1 MEVLDH
7 LLLGFQVCFE
17 VQNLFFCLLGVL
29 LGTLIGVL
37 PGIGPAAT
45 IALLLPATFK
55 LGATPAIIMLAG
67 IYYGAMYGGST
78 TSILVNIPGEAASVV
93 TCLDGY
99 QMALQGRAG
108 KALGISAIGSFI
120 AGTLSVVGLM
130 FAATS
135 LSTFALRFGPP
146 EYFTIMVM
154 GLTIITYLARGSLI
168 KALIMGVFGL
178 LLSQVGMDSVNA
190 KWRFTFGLMRLSD
203 GIDLISMVMGLF
215 GISEVLLNLEK
226 RVPIEIIK
234 TKIRDLFPNR
244 EEWRRSLGAIGRG
257 TVLGFFLGVIPGG
270 GAIIASFASYGLEK
284 RISKHPEEFGRGAIE
299 GVAAPESANNAATA
313 GAFVPFLT
321 LGIPANIVTALLF
334 GALLIHGIQPSPLLV
349 VERPELFWGVIVSMY
364 VGNAMLLILNLPM
377 IWVWVQVLRV
387 PYRIL
392 FPLILLFC
400 LVGAYCLNCSV
411 FDIGVMIFFGVLGYL
426 FRKLGYEPAPLVLAF
441 VLGKLLEK
449 SFRQSLAMSGGS
461 FMVFLNRPIA
471 AICLAATAV
480 IFSTSFFG
488 YYFRQRKQSLLSTD
502 V

>member
-1 MEVLDH
+1 
-7 LLLGFQVCFE
+7 
-17 VQNLFFCLLGVL
+17 
-29 LGTLIGVL
+29 
-37 PGIGPAAT
+37 
-45 IALLLPATFK
+45 
-55 LGATPAIIMLAG
+55 
-67 IYYGAMYGGST
+67 
-78 TSILVNIPGEAASVV
+78 
-93 TCLDGY
+93 
-99 QMALQGRAG
+99 
-108 KALGISAIGSFI
+108 
-120 AGTLSVVGLM
+120 
-130 FAATS
+130 
-135 LSTFALRFGPP
+135 
-146 EYFTIMVM
+146 
-154 GLTIITYLARGSLI
+154 
-168 KALIMGVFGL
+168 
-178 LLSQVGMDSVNA
+178 MDSVDA
-190 KWRFTFGLMRLSD
+190 RWRFTFGLIRLSD
-203 GIDLISMVMGLF
+203 GINLISMVMGLF

-226 RVPIEIIK
+226 RVPIEIVK
-234 TKIRDLFPNR
+234 TKIRDLFPSR
-244 EEWRRSLGAIGRG
+244 KEWRRSLGAIGRG

-270 GAIIASFASYGLEK
+270 GAIIASFASYGVEK
-284 RISKHPEEFGRGAIE
+284 RVSKHPEEFGRGAIE
-299 GVAAPESANNAATA
+299 GVAAPEAANNAASA

-364 VGNAMLLILNLPM
+364 LGNVMLLVLNLPM

-400 LVGAYCLNCSV
+400 VLGAYCLNCNA

-461 FMVFLNRPIA
+461 FMVFLTRPIA

-480 IFSTSFFG
+480 IVFASFFS
-488 YYFRQRKQSLLSTD
+488 YYFRQRKQSLLSRD